1 MKQSKIYPLLLLALA
16 MTSCSTY
23 QYTAR
28 QTNVNQRSIGATEQM
43 AGLTVNYD
51 REVTATS
58 DYQLTKKDAVSEAE
72 FRCIQESKIDVV
84 VDPMFKIEYNP
95 FKLKKRFRAT
105 IIGFAGSYKEA
116 PTRIEESKKYT
127 LEEIEKYKLLY
138 DPNFP
143 QHYYQKAQIGDS
155 FIFNGG
161 KAYSA
166 PKEEAKPAS
175 LLIQPISK
183 KQQKAA
189 LMNNPFAIDKARKL
203 RNAGIGVMA
212 AGTALCLLVGLPVY
226 MSGVKGEP
234 TRNYNSWTGKWETNY
249 NNYEPHTGKV
259 VAGAVLMGIGAGT
272 AVYAGV
278 PIFAVGQARY
288 NKLRKQETV
297 TFSLNRTVN
306 GIGLGLTF

>member
-1 MKQSKIYPLLLLALA
+1 MKQSKIYPLLLVALA
-16 MTSCSTY
+16 MMSCSTY

-28 QTNVNQRSIGATEQM
+28 QTDVRQRSIGATEQM

-95 FKLKKRFRAT
+95 FKLKKRFKAT
-105 IIGFAGSYKEA
+105 IIGFAGHYKEA
-116 PTRIEESKKYT
+116 PTRIEESKQYT
-127 LEEIEKYKLLY
+127 LEAIEKYKLLY

-166 PKEEAKPAS
+166 PQEEAKPAS
-175 LLIQPISK
+175 LLIQPTSK
-183 KQQKAA
+183 KQKAA
-189 LMNNPFAIDKARKL
+189 LFNNPFALDKARKL

-212 AGTALCLLVGLPVY
+212 AGAALCLVVGLPVF
-226 MSGVKGEP
+226 MSGVKGDKVGVDYWGRP
-234 TRNYNSWTGKWETNY
+234 Q
-249 NNYEPHTGKV
+249 YEPDTEKQ
-259 VAGAVLMGIGAGT
+259 VAGIVLMGLSAGIT
-272 AVYAGV
+272 VYAGV

-297 TFSLNRTVN
+297 TFSLNRTAN
-306 GIGLGLTF
+306 GIGFGLTF

>member
-84 VDPMFKIEYNP
+84 VDPMFKIEY
-95 FKLKKRFRAT
+95 KLKKRFRAT

-116 PTRIEESKKYT
+116 PTRIEESKQYT

-166 PKEEAKPAS
+166 PKEETKPAS
-175 LLIQPISK
+175 LLIQPISN

-212 AGTALCLLVGLPVY
+212 AGTLMCLIVGLPIY
-226 MSGVKGEP
+226 AKGAKGYPVTSYRSAYYEVVP
-234 TRNYNSWTGKWETNY
+234 YT
-249 NNYEPHTGKV
+249 NYEPNDGMI
-259 VAGAVLMGIGAGT
+259 VAGAVLMGIGAGMT
-272 AVYAGV
+272 VYAGV

-297 TFSLNRTVN
+297 TFSLNRSAN

>member
-1 MKQSKIYPLLLLALA
+1 MKQSKIYPLLLVALA
-16 MTSCSTY
+16 MMSCSTY

-28 QTNVNQRSIGATEQM
+28 QTDVRQRSIGATEQM

-95 FKLKKRFRAT
+95 FKLKKRFKAT
-105 IIGFAGSYKEA
+105 IIGFAGHYKEA
-116 PTRIEESKKYT
+116 PTRIEESKQYT

-166 PKEEAKPAS
+166 PQEEAKPAS
-175 LLIQPISK
+175 LLIQPTSTK
-183 KQQKAA
+183 QKAA
-189 LMNNPFAIDKARKL
+189 LFNNPFALDKARKL

-212 AGTALCLLVGLPVY
+212 AGAALCLVVGLPVF
-226 MSGVKGEP
+226 MSGVKGDYVGSYYGIP
-234 TRNYNSWTGKWETNY
+234 Q
-249 NNYEPHTGKV
+249 YEPDTEKE
-259 VAGAVLMGIGAGT
+259 VAGLVLMGLGAGIT
-272 AVYAGV
+272 VYAGV

-297 TFSLNRTVN
+297 TFSLNRTAN
-306 GIGLGLTF
+306 GIGFGLTF